1 MYQKSEKLQ
10 FFNVHMQNTLKYR
23 EKRSSAKAWAHSSD
37 EAFMSLDGAQTF
49 PLAQVPDLHLSE
61 TQSVDIVRDHV
72 DVIEAEIKH
81 VHNWMLLRSRA
92 DYKE

>member
-61 TQSVDIVRDHV
+61 TQSVRDHV
-72 DVIEAEIKH
+72 NVIEAEIKH
-81 VHNWMLLRSRA
+81 VRNWILLKITRWL
-92 DYKE
+92 